1 MKSMGIKR
9 VFVCGLALDFC
20 VAFSAI
26 DSTIAGFETFVIM
39 NATKPVDLPGSID
52 STFKAFNKHK
62 INRINV

>member
-1 MKSMGIKR
+1 
-9 VFVCGLALDFC
+9 

-39 NATKPVDLPGSID
+39 NATKPVDLPGSIE